1 MGFEN
6 RPYYRDS
13 SGGYGGGQGGG
24 PRISLGFPSLTPT
37 IKKILIINCLVFVG
51 QMILPRS
58 IQLWFVATGQPPVAL
73 LHVWRLISFQFLHAN
88 FMHLFINMLLLYF
101 FGTSLER
108 TWGSKKL
115 LYFYLTCGF
124 IGGLLFEVASAF
136 GAFHGLPLVGASGGV
151 LGVMAACAVLF
162 PQMKVYVYFLFPIPI
177 RVLILLITI
186 GYIANVLGRFDN
198 PNSNAGGD
206 LCHLGGMA
214 TGFLWIFSNSYFA
227 SFRQKT
233 AQGAFQAKMKQQ
245 QQLQFEVDRIL
256 SKVREQGIQSLTRK
270 EKQTLER
277 ATEEQKQRGKNIL
290 G

>member
-1 MGFEN
+1 M
-6 RPYYRDS
+6 
-13 SGGYGGGQGGG
+13 
-24 PRISLGFPSLTPT
+24 
-37 IKKILIINCLVFVG
+37 
-51 QMILPRS
+51 
-58 IQLWFVATGQPPVAL
+58 
-73 LHVWRLISFQFLHAN
+73 
-88 FMHLFINMLLLYF
+88 
-101 FGTSLER
+101 
-108 TWGSKKL
+108 
-115 LYFYLTCGF
+115 
-124 IGGLLFEVASAF
+124 
-136 GAFHGLPLVGASGGV
+136 
-151 LGVMAACAVLF
+151 MAACAVLF